1 MSPLTHLL
9 ASWIIA
15 VKTTD
20 NLRDRRLVTL
30 AGVAPDLDGLGI
42 IIDIANGSFA
52 RNKLYYYPEY
62 HHWLTHGLPGAIV
75 CAALLAAFA
84 RRRWRVLWLALFA
97 RRRWRVLWLELFA
110 RRRWRVF
117 WLALLTF
124 HFHLL
129 CDLVGSR
136 GPDAM
141 DFWPIYYF
149 GPISQHPMWIW
160 RHQWRLDG
168 WQNQVITIVLFLWAL
183 RLAVKHGDSFVGV
196 FNRRCDAIFVG
207 VLRKW
212 RDRLTGAQ
220 ELAARK
226 N

>member
-42 IIDIANGSFA
+42 ILDIANGSFA
-52 RNKLYYYPEY
+52 SNKLYYYPEY
-62 HHWLTHGLPGAIV
+62 HHWLTHGLPAAIV
-75 CAALLAAFA
+75 CSVLLAAFA
-84 RRRWRVLWLALFA
+84 RRRRRVL
-97 RRRWRVLWLELFA
+97 
-110 RRRWRVF
+110 

-124 HFHLL
+124 HFHLF
-129 CDLVGSR
+129 CDLLGSR

-149 GPISQHPMWIW
+149 GPITHHPMWLW

-196 FNRRCDAIFVG
+196 FNHRCDAVFVS

-212 RDRLTGAQ
+212 HARVTGA
-220 ELAARK
+220 EERAAPK